1 MVRVLVVD
9 DDSLIRES
17 LKLILG
23 SFEGIEVVD
32 VAANGKECIDKVKN
46 CEVDVVLLDMR
57 MPIMT
62 GVEVL
67 KYFKAQGLPLK
78 TLVLTTFDEDELI
91 AGALEHGAAGYILK
105 NSTPDKI
112 AQAIRS
118 VAVGH
123 GVFETEIIQR
133 MGDQSKEQGKDQR
146 KDLTQY
152 GLSKRELEMVELV
165 AEGLSNKE
173 IAEKLYIS
181 EGTVKNYITSVL
193 GKMDLK
199 HRTQIAITYIKS

>member
-1 MVRVLVVD
+1 MIRVLVVD
-9 DDSLIRES
+9 DDLLIRES

-32 VAANGKECIDKVKN
+32 IAANGKECIDKVKAH
-46 CEVDVVLLDMR
+46 EVDVVLLDMR

-67 KYFKAQGLPLK
+67 KYFKNNGLRLT
-78 TLVLTTFDEDELI
+78 TLVLTTFDEEELI
-91 AGALEHGAAGYILK
+91 AGALENGAAGYILK
-105 NSTPDKI
+105 NSAPDKI
-112 AQAIRS
+112 INAIRS
-118 VAVGH
+118 VAVGN
-123 GVFETEIIQR
+123 GVFETEIVQR
-133 MGDQSKEQGKDQR
+133 MGEKGKERNADFSG
-146 KDLTQY
+146 Y
-152 GLSKRELEMVELV
+152 ELSKRELEIVELV

-173 IAEKLYIS
+173 IAETLYIS

-199 HRTQIAITYIKS
+199 HRTQIAITYLRSQYD